1 MSSALIGYTGF
12 VGGTLARHEPFDL
25 LVNRANLSS
34 LEGLNLTRLVCAG
47 LPASKWIANR
57 EPDADRANMER
68 LCRVLGTVSAT
79 SVILISTIDVYPSTA
94 GADEDYDCS
103 VLPNHPYGTH
113 RLVFERFVRG
123 RFPHAHIVRLPALF
137 GTGLRKNVLY
147 DLLHNNALDVINP
160 DSRFQWYPLSRLPQD
175 LQMIQTM
182 GLALVNLFT
191 EPIATREIITRFFPG
206 KRVGQRAGPQVEY
219 DLRTRYDT
227 RLGGGGGYRLGRAAV
242 LDEMTRFIE
251 TERTSL

>member
-12 VGGTLARHEPFDL
+12 VGGTLARHELFDVL
-25 LVNRANLSS
+25 INRQNLAS

-47 LPASKWIANR
+47 LPAAKWIANR

-79 SVILISTIDVYPSTA
+79 SVIIISTIDVYPNTT

-113 RLVFERFVRG
+113 RLAFERFVRG

-147 DLLHNNALDVINP
+147 DLLHDNALDVINP

-175 LQMIQTM
+175 LQTIQT
-182 GLALVNLFT
+182 LRPTLVNLFT
-191 EPIATREIITRFFPG
+191 EPVATREILARFFPG
-206 KRVGQRAGPQVEY
+206 KSVGRRANARIEY
-219 DLRTRYDT
+219 DLRTRYDG
-227 RLGGGGGYRLGRAAV
+227 LFGGSGGYILGRDAV
-242 LDEMTRFIE
+242 LDTMAPFIE
-251 TERTSL
+251 TERNSL

>member
-25 LVNRANLSS
+25 LINRANLAS

-68 LCRVLGTVSAT
+68 LCRVLGTVSAK
-79 SVILISTIDVYPSTA
+79 SVILISTIDVYPSTTS
-94 GADEDYDCS
+94 ADEDYDCS

-113 RLVFERFVRG
+113 RLAFERFVRG
-123 RFPHAHIVRLPALF
+123 RFPHAHVVRLAALF
-137 GTGLRKNVLY
+137 GAGKNVLY
-147 DLLHNNALDVINP
+147 DLLHDNALDVINP

-175 LQMIQTM
+175 LQTIQTM
-182 GLALVNLFT
+182 RLALVNLFT
-191 EPIATREIITRFFPG
+191 EPIATREILTRFFPG
-206 KRVGQRAGPQVEY
+206 KRVGRRAIPQMEY

-227 RLGGGGGYRLGRAAV
+227 LFGGGGGYSLGRAAV
-242 LDEMTRFIE
+242 LDEMARFIE
-251 TERTSL
+251 TERNSL